1 MVTAMTTYL
10 TKITAFTFK
19 SYITDLP
26 PVHIYSPVRRFTTI
40 HNSPPIVPILSQ
52 IDPVHVSIPLLE
64 HLF

>member
-40 HNSPPIVPILSQ
+40 HNHNITASHILSHPQ
-52 IDPVHVSIPLLE
+52 VTINVLTELTA
-64 HLF
+64 